1 LRSQEEGNLQ
11 KQIAEALEQEKA
23 LKKAQRK
30 AEVNLFAAAWQEQA
44 KIKKLDNEINNV
56 LMKAI

>member
-1 LRSQEEGNLQ
+1 MQ